1 MDAEDLA
8 LVLETNLVTTRK
20 RYAVGRHRMQVH
32 FLLQL
37 GLCTASRPKAL
48 LNLCYRHIMITLIR
62 DPEGGPHKIVPEF
75 TFEFT
80 KEYLG
85 MKEAY
90 VPFLPHSFPYAYGE
104 PVILS
109 QFLRLSSTLRLF
121 LALTSFS

>member
-1 MDAEDLA
+1 MDAEDLV

-37 GLCTASRPKAL
+37 GFCTASRPKAL
-48 LNLCYRHIMITLIR
+48 LNLCYRHIKVTLIR
-62 DPEGGPHKIVPEF
+62 DPEGGPHKIVLEF

-90 VPFLPHSFPYAYGE
+90 VLFLPY
-104 PVILS
+104 
-109 QFLRLSSTLRLF
+109 SSYLM
-121 LALTSFS
+121 LTEN